1 MNKMIDNIETE
12 WNLRERFSTIIDLS
26 KLIFIIV
33 FICHTFGCLF
43 FYIGK
48 M

>member
-1 MNKMIDNIETE
+1 MNKLINNIETE
-12 WNLRERFSTIIDLS
+12 WNLRERFSTSIDLS

-33 FICHTFGCLF
+33 FVCHIFGSLF

-48 M
+48 E